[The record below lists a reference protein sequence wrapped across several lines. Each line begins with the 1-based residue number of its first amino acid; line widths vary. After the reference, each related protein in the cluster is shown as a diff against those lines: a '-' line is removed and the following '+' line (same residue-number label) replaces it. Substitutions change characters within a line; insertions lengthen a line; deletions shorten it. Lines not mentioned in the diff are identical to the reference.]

1 MFHEMTVHKR
11 GHVEFIYAA
20 LKEMEAFGVHKD
32 IEAYR
37 KVLGVFPVGQ
47 MVSRNVFQVR
57 MVCGRYVAQ
66 SV

>member
-1 MFHEMTVHKR
+1 MDMFHEMTVHKR

-32 IEAYR
+32 IEAYK

-57 MVCGRYVAQ
+57 P
-66 SV
+66 SSW